1 MVVKLIKMEVKHKE
15 NSHKTILK
23 ATGIFGFAQAMKM
36 IVGVVGSKFVA
47 VFLGPIG
54 IGTVGL
60 LNNTI
65 AIIGSLTSFGINI
78 TGVRE
83 VSLAR
88 AENDENKFSERYIVL
103 QRWSLL
109 VGLFGAIVTIIFSK
123 LLSKWTFG
131 TSEYYFWFVIL
142 SVNFVFSSLTASR
155 VALLQGLRMVK
166 SIAISNVVASI
177 LITFVTVPIYYFFK
191 FDGIITVIIMSSLL
205 SLGVNFY
212 FTQNIKINAVK
223 ISLSDTFRKGIPL
236 MKMGFLLSINV
247 IFGQICSYLIK
258 IYLNGNGSTAEILGF
273 FEVSSVILI
282 SYVGMIFNAM
292 GTDFYPR
299 ITAIQCDN
307 SKIKELVNDQI
318 EIGLLLIT
326 PAITLLYFCAPVLI
340 QAFYTK
346 EFLGVLLILRAAL
359 FAVII
364 KAIIWPLA
372 FIILAKGDNKLY
384 FKQEILSD
392 LFLLLSTVILHHF
405 FGLVGIGIA
414 SLLQFIIY
422 AFYIIA
428 ILKKKFDFGIR
439 KNTFKVIIVSS
450 LIGFASCLIT
460 FTIDYPYAYFPLGS
474 IFIISTLYSYKELD
488 KRIVLFSYYLKIK
501 NKFKRNE

>member
-1 MVVKLIKMEVKHKE
+1 MEIKDKE
-15 NSHKTILK
+15 NSHKTIIK

-36 IVGVVGSKFVA
+36 VIGVIGSKCVA

-78 TGVRE
+78 TSVRE
-83 VSLAR
+83 VSLAH
-88 AENDENKFSERYIVL
+88 AENDELKFSKQFIVL
-103 QRWSLL
+103 QRWSFLI
-109 VGLFGAIVTIIFSK
+109 GLFGALVAIVFSK
-123 LLSKWTFG
+123 LFSKWTFG
-131 TSEYYFWFVIL
+131 TTEYYFWFVIL
-142 SVNFVFSSLTASR
+142 SVNFVFLSLTASKI
-155 VALLQGLRMVK
+155 ALLQGLRMVK
-166 SIAISNVVASI
+166 SIAISNVLTSV
-177 LITFVTVPIYYFFK
+177 LITIVTVPIYYFFR
-191 FDGIITVIIMSSLL
+191 FDGIVAVVLL
-205 SLGVNFY
+205 SSVLSFLVNSY
-212 FTQNIKINAVK
+212 FTRNIKINKIK
-223 ISLSDTFRKGIPL
+223 ISILETYQRGIPL

-258 IYLNGNGSTAEILGF
+258 IYLNGNGSTAEVLGL

-299 ITAIQCDN
+299 ITAIQSDN
-307 SKIKELVNDQI
+307 FKVKELVNDQI

-326 PAITLLYFCAPVLI
+326 PAITLLYFCAPLLI
-340 QAFYTK
+340 QALYTK
-346 EFLGVLLILRAAL
+346 EFLGVLLILKAAL

-372 FIILAKGDNKLY
+372 FVILAKGDTKLY

-392 LFLLLSTVILHHF
+392 LFLFVSTIVLYHF
-405 FGLVGIGIA
+405 FGLAGIGIA
-414 SLLQFIIY
+414 SLFQFIIY
-422 AFYIIA
+422 AFYIIN
-428 ILKKKFDFGIR
+428 ILNKKFDFAIR
-439 KNTFKVIIVSS
+439 KDTFKIVWVCFF
-450 LIGFASCLIT
+450 IGLTPCIIT
-460 FTIDYPYAYFPLGS
+460 FTIDYPYAYYPLGS
-474 IFIISTLYSYKELD
+474 IFILSAFYSYKELD
-488 KRIVLFSYYLKIK
+488 KRIDLFSYYLKIK

>member
-1 MVVKLIKMEVKHKE
+1 MEIKDKE
-15 NSHKTILK
+15 NSHKTIIK

-36 IVGVVGSKFVA
+36 IIGVIGSKCVA

-78 TGVRE
+78 TSVRE
-83 VSLAR
+83 VSLAN
-88 AENDENKFSERYIVL
+88 AENDDIKFSERFIVL
-103 QRWSLL
+103 LRWSFFI
-109 VGLFGAIVTIIFSK
+109 GIFGAIITIFFSK

-142 SVNFVFSSLTASR
+142 AVNFVFSSLTSSR
-155 VALLQGLRMVK
+155 IALLQGLRMIK
-166 SIAISNVVASI
+166 PIAISNVLSSV
-177 LITFVTVPIYYFFK
+177 LITLFTIPIYYFFR
-191 FDGIITVIIMSSLL
+191 FDGIVAVILTSSFISFL
-205 SLGVNFY
+205 VNYY
-212 FTQNIKINAVK
+212 FTRNIKINKSK
-223 ISLSDTFRKGIPL
+223 ISLSETFQRGIPL
-236 MKMGFLLSINV
+236 LKMGFLLSINV

-258 IYLNGNGSTAEILGF
+258 IYLNGNGSTAEILGL

-299 ITAIQCDN
+299 ITAIQNDN
-307 SKIKELVNDQI
+307 IKVKELVNDQI

-326 PAITLLYFCAPVLI
+326 PAITFLYFCAPLLI
-340 QAFYTK
+340 QTLYTK
-346 EFLGVLLILRAAL
+346 QFLGVLLILKAAL

-392 LFLLLSTVILHHF
+392 LFLLVSTVILYHF

-414 SLLQFIIY
+414 SLFQFIIY

-439 KNTFKVIIVSS
+439 KDTFKIIVVCS
-450 LIGFASCLIT
+450 LIGLASCLIT
-460 FTIDYPYAYFPLGS
+460 FTVDYPNAYYPIGIVLIFS
-474 IFIISTLYSYKELD
+474 IIYSYKELD
-488 KRIVLFSYYLKIK
+488 KRIDLFSYYLKIK
-501 NKFKRNE
+501 NKFKGIK

>member
-1 MVVKLIKMEVKHKE
+1 MEVKDIE

-36 IVGVVGSKFVA
+36 IVGVIGSKFVA

-83 VSLAR
+83 VSLAH
-88 AENDENKFSERYIVL
+88 AENDEIKFSERFNVL
-103 QRWSLL
+103 QRWSFLI
-109 VGLFGAIVTIIFSK
+109 GLFGAFVTIIFSK

-131 TSEYYFWFVIL
+131 SSEYYFWFIIL
-142 SVNFVFSSLTASR
+142 SLNFVFSSLTASR
-155 VALLQGLRMVK
+155 VALLQGLRRVK
-166 SIAISNVVASI
+166 SIAISNVVSSL

-191 FDGIITVIIMSSLL
+191 FDGIVAVILVSSIL
-205 SLGVNFY
+205 SFFVNFY
-212 FTQNIKINAVK
+212 FTRNIKINK
-223 ISLSDTFRKGIPL
+223 LEMSLSDTFQKGIPL
-236 MKMGFLLSINV
+236 MKMGFLLSINL

-273 FEVSSVILI
+273 FEVSSVLLI

-299 ITAIQCDN
+299 ITAIQSDN
-307 SKIKELVNDQI
+307 LKIKELVNDQI

-326 PAITLLYFCAPVLI
+326 PAITVLYFCAPVLI
-340 QAFYTK
+340 QVLYTK
-346 EFLGVLLILRAAL
+346 EFLGVLLILKAAL

-364 KAIIWPLA
+364 KTIIWPLA

-392 LFLLLSTVILHHF
+392 LFLLVATVVLYHF
-405 FGLVGIGIA
+405 FGLIGIGIA
-414 SLLQFIIY
+414 SLFQFIIY
-422 AFYIIA
+422 AFYIIT
-428 ILKKKFDFGIR
+428 ILKNKYDFGIR
-439 KNTFKVIIVSS
+439 KDTSKIIAVCVA
-450 LIGFASCLIT
+450 IGFACCLIT
-460 FTIDYPYAYFPLGS
+460 FVIDYPYAYYPIGFIL
-474 IFIISTLYSYKELD
+474 IFSTVYSYRELD
-488 KRIVLFSYYLKIK
+488 KRIDLNSYYLKIK
-501 NKFKRNE
+501 TKFKRNE

>member
-1 MVVKLIKMEVKHKE
+1 MKEMDIE
-15 NSHKTILK
+15 NSHKTIIK

-36 IVGVVGSKFVA
+36 IVSVIGSKCVA
-47 VFLGPIG
+47 IFLGPIG

-78 TGVRE
+78 TSVRE
-83 VSLAR
+83 VSLAN
-88 AENDENKFSERYIVL
+88 AENDELKFSERFIVL
-103 QRWSLL
+103 QRWSFFI
-109 VGLFGAIVTIIFSK
+109 GIFGALVTIVFSK

-131 TSEYYFWFVIL
+131 TSDYYFWFVIL
-142 SVNFVFSSLTASR
+142 AVNFVFSCLTTSR
-155 VALLQGLRMVK
+155 IALLQGLRMIK
-166 SIAISNVVASI
+166 SIAISNVVTSVV
-177 LITFVTVPIYYFFK
+177 ITLFTIPIYYFFK
-191 FDGIITVIIMSSLL
+191 FDGMVAVILVSSIL
-205 SLGVNFY
+205 SFLVNFY
-212 FTQNIKINAVK
+212 FTRNIKINK
-223 ISLSDTFRKGIPL
+223 TTISLSETFQRGIPL

-258 IYLNGNGSTAEILGF
+258 IYLNGNGSTAEILGL
-273 FEVSSVILI
+273 FEVSSVLLI
-282 SYVGMIFNAM
+282 SYFGMIFNAM

-299 ITAIQCDN
+299 ITAIQSDN
-307 SKIKELVNDQI
+307 SKVKELVNDQI

-326 PAITLLYFCAPVLI
+326 PAITLLYFCAPFLI
-340 QAFYTK
+340 QVLYTK
-346 EFLGVLLILRAAL
+346 EFLGVLLILKAAL

-392 LFLLLSTVILHHF
+392 LFLLVSTVIFYHF

-414 SLLQFIIY
+414 NLFQFIIY
-422 AFYIIA
+422 AFYIIN
-428 ILKKKFDFGIR
+428 ILNKKFDFAIR
-439 KNTFKVIIVSS
+439 KDTFKIIWICFF
-450 LIGFASCLIT
+450 IGLASCITT
-460 FTIDYPYAYFPLGS
+460 FTIDYPYAHYPLGIIL
-474 IFIISTLYSYKELD
+474 IFSTVYSYKELD
-488 KRIVLFSYYLKIK
+488 KRIALFSYYLKIK

>member
-1 MVVKLIKMEVKHKE
+1 MEIKDKE
-15 NSHKTILK
+15 NSHKTIIK

-36 IVGVVGSKFVA
+36 VIGVIGSKCVA

-78 TGVRE
+78 TSVRE
-83 VSLAR
+83 VSLAH
-88 AENDENKFSERYIVL
+88 AENDELKFSKQFIVL
-103 QRWSLL
+103 QRWSFLI
-109 VGLFGAIVTIIFSK
+109 GLFGALVAIVFSK
-123 LLSKWTFG
+123 LFSKWTFG
-131 TSEYYFWFVIL
+131 TTEYYFWFVIL
-142 SVNFVFSSLTASR
+142 SVNFVFLSLTASKI
-155 VALLQGLRMVK
+155 ALLQGLRMVK
-166 SIAISNVVASI
+166 SIAISNVLTSV
-177 LITFVTVPIYYFFK
+177 LITIVTVPIYYFFR
-191 FDGIITVIIMSSLL
+191 FDGIVAVVLL
-205 SLGVNFY
+205 SSVLSFLVNSY
-212 FTQNIKINAVK
+212 FTRNIKINKIK
-223 ISLSDTFRKGIPL
+223 ISILETYQRGIPL

-258 IYLNGNGSTAEILGF
+258 IYLNGNGSTAEVLGL

-299 ITAIQCDN
+299 ITAIQSDN
-307 SKIKELVNDQI
+307 FKVKELVNDQI

-326 PAITLLYFCAPVLI
+326 PAITLLYFCAPLLI
-340 QAFYTK
+340 QALYTK
-346 EFLGVLLILRAAL
+346 EFLGVLLILKAAL

-372 FIILAKGDNKLY
+372 FVILAKGDTKLY

-392 LFLLLSTVILHHF
+392 IFLLVSTIILYHF

-414 SLLQFIIY
+414 SLFQFIIY
-422 AFYIIA
+422 AFYIIN
-428 ILKKKFDFGIR
+428 ILNKKFDFAIR
-439 KNTFKVIIVSS
+439 KDTFKIILVCFF
-450 LIGFASCLIT
+450 IGLTSCVVT
-460 FTIDYPYAYFPLGS
+460 FTIDYPYAHYPLGS
-474 IFIISTLYSYKELD
+474 ICILSTFYSYKELD
-488 KRIVLFSYYLKIK
+488 KRIDLFSYYLKIK

>member
-1 MVVKLIKMEVKHKE
+1 MEIKDKE
-15 NSHKTILK
+15 NSHKTIIK

-36 IVGVVGSKFVA
+36 IIGVIGSKCVA

-65 AIIGSLTSFGINI
+65 AIISSLTSFGLTI
-78 TGVRE
+78 TSVRE
-83 VSLAR
+83 VSLAN
-88 AENDENKFSERYIVL
+88 AENDEIKFSERFIVL
-103 QRWSLL
+103 QRWSFLI
-109 VGLFGAIVTIIFSK
+109 GLFGAIVTIVFSK

-142 SVNFVFSSLTASR
+142 AVNFVFSSLTASR
-155 VALLQGLRMVK
+155 ISLLQGLRMIK
-166 SIAISNVVASI
+166 SIAISNVLSSV
-177 LITFVTVPIYYFFK
+177 LITFVTIPIYYFFR
-191 FDGIITVIIMSSLL
+191 FDGIVAVILTSSFISFL
-205 SLGVNFY
+205 VNYY
-212 FTQNIKINAVK
+212 FTRNIKINKIK
-223 ISLSDTFRKGIPL
+223 ISISETFQRGIPL
-236 MKMGFLLSINV
+236 LKMGFLLSINV

-258 IYLNGNGSTAEILGF
+258 IYLSGSGSTTEILGL
-273 FEVSSVILI
+273 FEVSSVLLI

-299 ITAIQCDN
+299 ITAIQSDN

-318 EIGLLLIT
+318 EIGLLLVT
-326 PAITLLYFCAPVLI
+326 PAITFLYFCAPLLI
-340 QAFYTK
+340 QALYTK
-346 EFLGVLLILRAAL
+346 EFLGVLLILKAAL

-372 FIILAKGDNKLY
+372 YIILAKGDTKLY

-392 LFLLLSTVILHHF
+392 LFLLVATVVLYHF

-414 SLLQFIIY
+414 SLFQFIIY
-422 AFYIIA
+422 AFYIIN
-428 ILKKKFDFGIR
+428 ILNKKFNFAIR
-439 KNTFKVIIVSS
+439 KNTFKIIWVCFF
-450 LIGFASCLIT
+450 IGLASCIT
-460 FTIDYPYAYFPLGS
+460 TYTIDYPYAYYPLGG
-474 IFIISTLYSYKELD
+474 IFVISTIYSYKELD
-488 KRIVLFSYYLKIK
+488 KRIDLFSYYLKIK